1 MPIIYIGSYAYVL
14 STCQCVWLLII
25 FMRLIDFYK
34 ICCEYYTT
42 TYHTVFFVLQFPVV
56 SSTNM
61 PVMRMPEVDVA
72 LVRILKFCVVVDFE
86 KYRIYFV

>member
-1 MPIIYIGSYAYVL
+1 MLHKYIPY
-14 STCQCVWLLII
+14 
-25 FMRLIDFYK
+25 R
-34 ICCEYYTT
+34 
-42 TYHTVFFVLQFPVV
+42 FFVLKFPVV

-86 KYRIYFV
+86 KI